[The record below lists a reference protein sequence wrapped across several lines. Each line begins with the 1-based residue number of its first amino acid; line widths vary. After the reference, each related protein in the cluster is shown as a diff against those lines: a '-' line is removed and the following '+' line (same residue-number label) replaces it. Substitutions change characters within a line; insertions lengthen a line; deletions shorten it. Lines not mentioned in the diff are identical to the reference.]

1 MEALIDKRTPE
12 QKLAAE
18 IEILEGL
25 EVEYYKVKYS
35 GKYSETL
42 ARRIEIRSYINN
54 TKERIKQLRK
64 EMQNDNDRRTN

>member
-1 MEALIDKRTPE
+1 MEALIDKRTPK

-42 ARRIEIRSYINN
+42 ARRIEIRRAINIY
-54 TKERIKQLRK
+54 KESIKQLQK
-64 EMQNDNDRRTN
+64 EIKHDND